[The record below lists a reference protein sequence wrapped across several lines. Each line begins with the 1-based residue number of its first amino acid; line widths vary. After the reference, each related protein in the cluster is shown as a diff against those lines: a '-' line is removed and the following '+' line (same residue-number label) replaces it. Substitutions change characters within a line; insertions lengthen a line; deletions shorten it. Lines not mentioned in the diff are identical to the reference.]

1 MRLSLRIIALFFAG
15 VLVLLVADSALL
27 VRHDMQ
33 MLDRN
38 IRRDAVHLGNVYG
51 EMLQHIA
58 ETAGIERAVKL
69 VGELDQEEHDM
80 RLRWVWLDDL
90 PPSPHAPRDEP
101 ERLTRVAAGETLS
114 IKRTDTGGP
123 DLLAV
128 YVPVD
133 LGSGRG
139 GALELTESLAAA
151 EGYRRLIVRRSLVL
165 VAAMAVL
172 ALLMS
177 WLILVPLV
185 GRPLR
190 EILHKTERIGA
201 GDFSCDLDLPGRSEL
216 SDLSLAMNRMCSQL
230 DTARTSLQAESEARV
245 EALEQLRHSERLA
258 MIGRIASGL
267 AHELGTPLNVVSGR
281 AKMIGSG
288 DLQPDEVADSARIVR
303 EQAERMTGIIRQ
315 LLDFAR
321 RPAGKRQRQPLEPVV
336 ASVVRMLEPTARGAR
351 VQLEVESAGGEPAP
365 VIDRNQ
371 IEQVLINL
379 IMNAVQAQPDGGRVR
394 IGIAPAPADG
404 ALGVQVTIADEGV
417 GMDRE
422 QLEQIFEPFFTT
434 KSAGQGTGLGLPI
447 VQGIVEEHAGEIRVE
462 SEPGRGTTFTLVL
475 PAGEE
480 A

>member
-15 VLVLLVADSALL
+15 VLILLAVDSALL

-33 MLDRN
+33 VLDRN
-38 IRRDAVHLGNVYG
+38 IRADAVHLGNVYG
-51 EMLQHIA
+51 EMLQRIA
-58 ETAGIERAVKL
+58 ESSGVERAVAL
-69 VGELDQEEHDM
+69 VRDLDQEEHDM
-80 RLRWVWLDDL
+80 KLRWVWLDAL
-90 PPSPHAPRDEP
+90 PPSPHAPLDETG
-101 ERLTRVAAGETLS
+101 RLAPVAAGETLS
-114 IKRTDTGGP
+114 VKRSGTGGP

-133 LGSGRG
+133 LGSSRA
-139 GALELTESLAAA
+139 GALELTESLEAANV
-151 EGYRRLIVRRSLVL
+151 YRRLIVRRSLIL
-165 VAAMAVL
+165 VGAMAVL

-185 GRPLR
+185 GRPLQ
-190 EILHKTERIGA
+190 EILRKTERIGA

-216 SDLSLAMNRMCSQL
+216 SDLSLAMNRMCNQL
-230 DTARTSLQAESEARV
+230 DSARTSLQRESEKRLQ
-245 EALEQLRHSERLA
+245 ALEQLRHSERLA

-288 DLQPDEVADSARIVR
+288 DLKPAEVDDSARIIR

-321 RPAGKRQRQPLEPVV
+321 RPAGKRQRQPLGPVV

-351 VQLEVESAGGEPAP
+351 VELSIEENGEAPAP
-365 VIDRNQ
+365 VIDRSQ

-379 IMNAVQAQPDGGRVR
+379 VMNAVQAQPDGGRVQV
-394 IGIAPAPADG
+394 GVAAAPDG
-404 ALGVQVTIADEGV
+404 RGVQLTVADTGP
-417 GMDRE
+417 GMDPE
-422 QLEQIFEPFFTT
+422 QIASIFEPFYTT

-447 VQGIVEEHAGEIRVE
+447 VEGIVEEHGGTITVA
-462 SEPGRGTTFTLVL
+462 SQPGRGTTFTVVL
-475 PAGEE
+475 PVDGNE
-480 A
+480 

>member
-15 VLVLLVADSALL
+15 VLLLLVADSALL

-51 EMLQHIA
+51 GMLQHIA
-58 ETAGIERAVKL
+58 ASAGVESAVDL
-69 VGELDQEEHDM
+69 VRELDQDEHDM
-80 RLRWVWLDDL
+80 KLRWVWLDEL
-90 PPSPHAPRDEP
+90 PPSPHAPVESP
-101 ERLTRVAAGETLS
+101 EQLMQVAAGETLS
-114 IKRTDTGGP
+114 IKRTGTGGP

-133 LGSGRG
+133 LGSGRSG
-139 GALELTESLAAA
+139 SLELTESLAAA
-151 EGYRRLIVRRSLVL
+151 AGYRHLIIRRSLVL
-165 VAAMAVL
+165 VAAMAAI

-185 GRPLR
+185 GRPLQ

-216 SDLSLAMNRMCSQL
+216 SELSLAMNRMCNQL
-230 DTARTSLQAESEARV
+230 DAARTSLRAESEARL

-288 DLQPDEVADSARIVR
+288 DLEPEEVADSARIVR

-321 RPAGKRQRQPLEPVV
+321 RPAVKRQRQPLEPVV
-336 ASVVRMLEPTARGAR
+336 GSVVRMLEPTARTAR
-351 VQLEVESAGGEPAP
+351 VELEVESAGGDPAP

-394 IGIAPAPADG
+394 IGLGPAD
-404 ALGVQVTIADEGV
+404 AASSVRLTIADEGA
-417 GMDRE
+417 GMDAE

-447 VQGIVEEHAGEIRVE
+447 VQGIVEEHGGEIRVE
-462 SEPGRGTTFTLVL
+462 SQPGQGTTFTIVL